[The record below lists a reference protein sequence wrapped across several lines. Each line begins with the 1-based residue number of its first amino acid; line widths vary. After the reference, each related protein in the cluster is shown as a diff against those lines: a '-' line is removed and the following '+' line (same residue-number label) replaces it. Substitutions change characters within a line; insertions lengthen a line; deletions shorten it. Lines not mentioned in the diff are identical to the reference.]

1 MYLHI
6 YLVVSYRSLLFLA
19 TSFVMYI
26 QAKSTLQISTNYTK
40 KLAKNEVKSIPYYFR
55 FAIFEGSKPNA
66 MAVFPLHLVDWHLLQ
81 FSVKV
86 LHNQLLRWMPPNA
99 MPFFDFCL
107 PNPRVLFQ
115 SLFFKNT

>member
-1 MYLHI
+1 MD
-6 YLVVSYRSLLFLA
+6 S
-19 TSFVMYI
+19 
-26 QAKSTLQISTNYTK
+26 
-40 KLAKNEVKSIPYYFR
+40 KNEVKFIESIPFR

-66 MAVFPLHLVDWHLLQ
+66 TAVFPLHLVDWHLLQ

-107 PNPRVLFQ
+107 PNPRVLFR
-115 SLFFKNT
+115 SFFLKIHRMRKRIRAIAHKKGSKIRKKLPFQ